1 MLGRRAQGSRY
12 VLRYVGLFTS
22 LRHSRRFTR
31 ACRTQRRTVCNRS
44 LLLACRAGYMAARG
58 SRVTAGSPLSL
69 SLPFSF
75 LCSIYLSISLA
86 NKLGK
91 IASLAA
97 LSLALAALA
106 RSLSLSVSRRQ
117 CSRTRDRILC
127 NNTPANVNIE
137 LYSRCLRALASP
149 RDSLSNRAPL
159 SRARSIDREEL
170 LSQRAADIGV
180 RQWRI

>member
-1 MLGRRAQGSRY
+1 MHKDRGTFCVTLGCSLHCGIPVDSRARAERNDALCVI
-12 VLRYVGLFTS
+12 VLSSWR
-22 LRHSRRFTR
+22 
-31 ACRTQRRTVCNRS
+31 
-44 LLLACRAGYMAARG
+44 AARATWLRAAVV
-58 SRVTAGSPLSL
+58 SLPALLSL

-75 LCSIYLSISLA
+75 LLLYLSLYITREQTRE
-86 NKLGK
+86 NR
-91 IASLAA
+91 IPRCA

-106 RSLSLSVSRRQ
+106 RSLSVSRRQ

-149 RDSLSNRAPL
+149 RDSLSNRALL

-170 LSQRAADIGV
+170 LS
-180 RQWRI
+180 

>member
-69 SLPFSF
+69 SLS
-75 LCSIYLSISLA
+75 LSRSLSCALSISLYHSRT
-86 NKLGK
+86 NSGK
-91 IASLAA
+91 SHPSLR
-97 LSLALAALA
+97 SLALAALA
-106 RSLSLSVSRRQ
+106 RSLSVSRRQ

-127 NNTPANVNIE
+127 NNTPAKREHRVILVAFALSPLLAI
-137 LYSRCLRALASP
+137 LYRTAL
-149 RDSLSNRAPL
+149 L

-170 LSQRAADIGV
+170 LSQRATDIGV

>member
-1 MLGRRAQGSRY
+1 MHKDRGTFCC
-12 VLRYVGLFTS
+12 YVGLFTS

-69 SLPFSF
+69 SLYPVLF
-75 LCSIYLSISLA
+75 LVLYLSLYITREQTRE
-86 NKLGK
+86 NR
-91 IASLAA
+91 IPRCA
-97 LSLALAALA
+97 LSRSRCA
-106 RSLSLSVSRRQ
+106 RSLSVSRRQ

-137 LYSRCLRALASP
+137 LYFRCLRALASP
-149 RDSLSNRAPL
+149 RDSLSNRALL

>member
-1 MLGRRAQGSRY
+1 MHKDRDTFCVTLGCSLHCGIPVDSRARAERNDALCVI
-12 VLRYVGLFTS
+12 VLSSWR
-22 LRHSRRFTR
+22 
-31 ACRTQRRTVCNRS
+31 
-44 LLLACRAGYMAARG
+44 AARATWLRAAVV
-58 SRVTAGSPLSL
+58 SLPALLSL
-69 SLPFSF
+69 SLSRS
-75 LCSIYLSISLA
+75 LSCCSIYLSISLA

-97 LSLALAALA
+97 LA
-106 RSLSLSVSRRQ
+106 RSLSVSRRQ

-149 RDSLSNRAPL
+149 RDSLSNRALL